1 MQMIKCSEMK
11 KNFNKDFKDMNLL
24 EKIITYLGG
33 TMPVPQ
39 PFGWFHMMFL
49 VLVVVFT
56 VVFSLLFKNKS
67 EKTIRIVVLS
77 YALLCLIFE
86 LYKQLLFSY
95 SPSTHTW
102 SYSWYAF
109 PFQLCSTPM
118 YVAFIAGLV
127 KKEKV
132 QQSLYSYLATFGM
145 LAGVMVMLIPGDVFI
160 SKIGIN
166 IQTMVH
172 HGGQVFIGVFL
183 LATRQVKIDIKTP
196 LRALPTFIALV
207 ATALLLNLTMVNFT
221 GGKTFNMFFISP
233 YFPSTL
239 PVFSSIYEKVPYI
252 VFLLL
257 YILALTLGAYLVTLL
272 LIGIKK
278 LTRKLKTRE
287 NTTAVKQF

>member
-1 MQMIKCSEMK
+1 
-11 KNFNKDFKDMNLL
+11 
-24 EKIITYLGG
+24 
-33 TMPVPQ
+33 
-39 PFGWFHMMFL
+39 
-49 VLVVVFT
+49 
-56 VVFSLLFKNKS
+56 
-67 EKTIRIVVLS
+67 
-77 YALLCLIFE
+77 
-86 LYKQLLFSY
+86 
-95 SPSTHTW
+95 
-102 SYSWYAF
+102 
-109 PFQLCSTPM
+109 
-118 YVAFIAGLV
+118 
-127 KKEKV
+127 
-132 QQSLYSYLATFGM
+132 M

-160 SKIGIN
+160 SKTGIN

-239 PVFSSIYEKVPYI
+239 PVFSVIYEKVPYI
-252 VFLLL
+252 IFLLL

-278 LTRKLKTRE
+278 LARIVKTRE
-287 NTTAVKQF
+287 NTSAIKQS